1 MTTCNCMN
9 PRCWKVGRCLA
20 QYPEIDTAS
29 QATEIQ
35 NLRDEVRRLGDAL
48 DAQQREPS

>member
-1 MTTCNCMN
+1 MPLCNCMN

-20 QYPEIDTAS
+20 QHPETDEAA

-35 NLRDEVRRLGDAL
+35 SLRSEVRRLSDAL
-48 DAQQREPS
+48 DAQQREG